1 VKLLKQKP
9 EKFVINLKNRLLH
22 LSLDY
27 EIKSTHK
34 GIDTVKMYFNLE
46 RCMTPQEVGK
56 YFVRGLLKTLIE
68 KTENQPTLAP
78 SDSMDVTSLLNSN
91 DINDLRKMIGV
102 ETVKAEEATKEQREV
117 KKTAAAEDESN
128 KASSKR
134 ALKRPVVEK
143 DFKYNN
149 NDSQEFALEPQ
160 QGTTSTTSKSK
171 RVIKSKIPL
180 KSTKKID
187 VKF

>member
-22 LSLDY
+22 LSVDY

-34 GIDTVKMYFNLE
+34 GVDTVKMYFNLE

-102 ETVKAEEATKEQREV
+102 ETVKAEEATK
-117 KKTAAAEDESN
+117 
-128 KASSKR
+128 ASSKR

-171 RVIKSKIPL
+171 SKRVIKSKIPL